1 MIYKA
6 YTVVFEGV
14 EARSIEVQCALSA
27 GLPGFS
33 IIGSNCKPIFDN
45 DVLSCSAFTHS
56 NVFTT
61 QSFRPL
67 NEALQ
72 PSGGKPFYLSSSVV
86 KDTMD

>member
-33 IIGSNCKPIFDN
+33 IMGKHCKPSSIEQRA
-45 DVLSCSAFTHS
+45 VLSHGQNLCW
-56 NVFTT
+56 N
-61 QSFRPL
+61 L
-67 NEALQ
+67 
-72 PSGGKPFYLSSSVV
+72 SVV
-86 KDTMD
+86 PVATLMAMTLLK